1 MKRLIPGIIVVV
13 SLVIYA
19 AVSSFTD
26 GSGTSPQRDAGQQ
39 ALAQVEEGI
48 QNGNLAPD
56 FSLETLSGEKTNLS
70 DYRGK
75 VVFLNFW
82 ATWCPPCKAEMPH
95 MQDFY
100 EENSEEVEIVAV
112 NLTSNDSVD
121 SVEEFVKEYDVT
133 FPVLLDVEGEQ
144 AEKFATI
151 TIPTTYI
158 IDRNGIIKQRLVGP
172 MSKDKM
178 EELVSSVQ

>member
-1 MKRLIPGIIVVV
+1 MKRLIPGMVVV
-13 SLVIYA
+13 ACLAIYA
-19 AVSSFTD
+19 VVSIFIDHPVTKPQKD
-26 GSGTSPQRDAGQQ
+26 TSQEVS
-39 ALAQVEEGI
+39 AQVEEGI

-56 FSLETLSGEKTNLS
+56 FSLETLSGDKVKLS

-100 EENSEEVEIVAV
+100 EENSDQVEIVAV
-112 NLTSNDSVD
+112 NITSNDSVA
-121 SVEEFVKEYDVT
+121 SVEEFVKQYHLT
-133 FPVLLDVEGEQ
+133 FPVLLDLEGEQ
-144 AEKFATI
+144 SEKFATI

-158 IDRNGIIKQRLVGP
+158 IDKNGIIKQRLVGP
-172 MSKDKM
+172 MSKDSM
-178 EELVSSVQ
+178 EELVSSVK